1 MVTLYFSVYSDS
13 GCIRRDRGGD
23 VTKAETSQD
32 NLNPI
37 QARGRAVKSMIAYGS
52 GCLVIGVVLAL
63 APAVAH
69 AQSADPP
76 MLVKAPPPSD
86 GYLPGDPIQSW
97 LAMVSASQAAQPRW
111 MTPLVT
117 VTPRLEQEFRWDFYD
132 QQNGSATNGQG
143 NGQHLIN
150 YGGPGGARVELIPA
164 YNWEVILAAPPY
176 ETASGP
182 KGSAEG
188 WGDWPAFLVK
198 YRIASANQ
206 QNGDYIVTA
215 FFQMS
220 DPLGTP
226 AKISN
231 NVLTAQPT
239 LAFGK
244 GWGDFDIQMTISE
257 QFPVGGLASPGNTAT
272 VNMTN
277 YGDPILWNTTF
288 QYHFMEYFWPELEV
302 NYEYWPNG
310 EHQGLSQV
318 LLTPGIIFGRF
329 PIAMD
334 SPTRPV
340 NLIFGVGYQ
349 FAVTPTPVV
358 QNNVVATVR
367 ITF

>member
-1 MVTLYFSVYSDS
+1 M
-13 GCIRRDRGGD
+13 
-23 VTKAETSQD
+23 TKAETSRG

-52 GCLVIGVVLAL
+52 GCLVAGLALVLAPL
-63 APAVAH
+63 TAH
-69 AQSADPP
+69 AQSAYSLP
-76 MLVKAPPPSD
+76 VKAPPSN
-86 GYLPGDPIQSW
+86 GLPGTGFLFGSYPTSDPIQSW
-97 LAMVSASQAAQPRW
+97 LAMVSATQAAQPSW

-117 VTPRLEQEFRWDFYD
+117 ITPRLEQEFRFDAYR
-132 QQNGSATNGQG
+132 QQNGSATNGQA
-143 NGQHLIN
+143 NGQQIDN
-150 YGGPGGARVELIPA
+150 YGGPGGPRIEFIPA
-164 YNWEVILAAPPY
+164 YNWEVIVAPPPF
-176 ETASGP
+176 ETATGP
-182 KGSAEG
+182 KGSADG

-198 YRIASANQ
+198 YRFISANA

-215 FFQMS
+215 FFQAS

-226 AKISN
+226 GRISQ
-231 NVLTAQPT
+231 NVLYVQPT
-239 LAFGK
+239 LAVGK

-257 QFPVGGLASPGNTAT
+257 ENPIAGITANGNTAA
-272 VNMTN
+272 VNLAN
-277 YGDPILWNTTF
+277 FGDPILWNTTF
-288 QYHFMEYFWPELEV
+288 QYHFMQYFWPELEV

-329 PIAMD
+329 PIGMD

-358 QNNVVATVR
+358 QNNFIGTVR